1 MKKHLFLLIFILFL
15 TISLYPAH
23 IAHAKENVFS
33 EIIHNT
39 DGSYITIE
47 TVVNNPILDIT
58 NTRSSYSKTVSKTFT
73 YYEND
78 NEAAWDVVLTATFIY
93 DNISS
98 QCISSSA
105 TYHVYDSYW
114 SCTSLLPGK
123 AGNAAWANFTFV
135 KKILFITYNTYTGSV
150 SISCSADGTIS

>member
-1 MKKHLFLLIFILFL
+1 MKNHLSFLAIILLL
-15 TISLYPAH
+15 TISLWPAH
-23 IAHAKENVFS
+23 ITHAKDDAFTKV
-33 EIIHNT
+33 IYNT

-73 YYEND
+73 YYNSD
-78 NEAAWDVVLTATFIY
+78 NVAEWDVVLTATFTY
-93 DNISS
+93 DNITS

-105 TYHVYDSYW
+105 THHTYDSSW

-135 KKILFITYNTYTGSV
+135 QKILFITYNTYTGSV